1 MNAEPGRGARMRPGD
16 PAKVR
21 GRSRPPGGSGMR
33 ETRAIGRGLRLL
45 AALALAWPCA
55 AFAIGFVP
63 PDAIEPRPP
72 SPAAVFDSV
81 FERIVGPIS
90 LDATTTAYEGDLER
104 LRQLLPPGDH
114 VREVRFR
121 SVYCGSLRWKDVDRG
136 LEYSQQALQMA
147 QAAGDRVSEARSLL
161 CRSAYL
167 SLRDGSRHG
176 MPDIDRALA
185 VLDKLD
191 EPQLEGEILQ
201 MRGDLRSLV
210 GEQAQAMLD
219 FQRARAAF
227 RDSGIDH
234 EVESLL
240 QSMAIAYRRMGD
252 YAQATNY
259 FEQAR
264 PRLQAKGDYEG
275 LAVNFIQLGFL
286 HDEAG
291 EPDKARAAF
300 DEAIRIST
308 AHDDPIDRNGAL
320 LGLAEAQI
328 VLGQPQAAQATLREA
343 EAGYAKEQDDSSKDM
358 LLLLGG
364 EALAKQGQHAQALKH
379 YDLAQPLM
387 EASGNLRYL
396 ALLHQAR
403 SASLEALGRNHDAL
417 ASFKRYAALQQEL
430 QDKMRLEQGRL
441 LQYEYEIRR
450 RDFENQRL
458 RAERK
463 AQAQQLTDLRRIRN
477 WQTLAMACGLLL
489 ATLLAAFAWRQWRK
503 SRRLRALALVDSLTG
518 AASRRA
524 FDATVADALAES
536 RRSGTPLSLLALD
549 LDRFKNINDRYG
561 HPAGDRVLAATSRAW
576 MTLLRDRD
584 LLARI
589 GGEEFVVVCPDTS
602 AVEARGIAT
611 RLLEATELLRFDDID
626 PALRIGVSIGL
637 AQAEADDTVAALLA
651 RADAALY
658 RAKQGGR
665 GRVEG

>member
-1 MNAEPGRGARMRPGD
+1 
-16 PAKVR
+16 
-21 GRSRPPGGSGMR
+21 MR
-33 ETRAIGRGLRLL
+33 ETRAIGSGLRLL
-45 AALALAWPCA
+45 VALALAWPCA
-55 AFAIGFVP
+55 ASAIGFVP

-81 FERIVGPIS
+81 FERVIGPIS
-90 LDATTTAYEGDLER
+90 LDATTTAYEGDLDR

-136 LEYSQQALQMA
+136 LEYSEQALQMA

-191 EPQLEGEILQ
+191 EPQLEGEALE
-201 MRGDLRSLV
+201 MRGDLRSLI

-264 PRLQAKGDYEG
+264 PRLQAKGDHEG

-286 HDEAG
+286 HGEAG

-300 DEAIRIST
+300 EEAIRIST
-308 AHDDPIDRNGAL
+308 THDDPIDRNGAL

-328 VLGQPQAAQATLREA
+328 ALGQPQAAQATLREA
-343 EAGYAKEQDDSSKDM
+343 QAGYAKEQDDSSEDM

-364 EALAKQGQHAQALKH
+364 KALAKEGRHQEALALYAQ
-379 YDLAQPLM
+379 AQPLM
-387 EASGNLRYL
+387 ESSGNQRYL
-396 ALLHQAR
+396 ALLLQAR
-403 SASLEALGRNHDAL
+403 AASQEALGHDTDAL
-417 ASFKRYAALQQEL
+417 ASFKRYDALQGEL

-441 LQYEYEIRR
+441 LQYEYEISR

-458 RAERK
+458 RAERQ
-463 AQAQQLTDLRRIRN
+463 AQAQQLADLQRIRR
-477 WQTLAMACGLLL
+477 WQTVAMISGLLL
-489 ATLLAAFAWRQWRK
+489 AALLAAFAWRQWGK
-503 SRRLRALALVDSLTG
+503 SRRMRALALVDPLTG

-524 FDATVADALAES
+524 FDTAAAGALADAMRTGL
-536 RRSGTPLSLLALD
+536 PLSLLALD
-549 LDRFKNINDRYG
+549 LDRFKTINDRYG
-561 HPAGDRVLAATSRAW
+561 HPAGDCVLAATTKAW
-576 MTLLRDRD
+576 QAVLREHD

-589 GGEEFVVVCPDTS
+589 GGEEFVVVCPDATL
-602 AVEARGIAT
+602 AKARGIAT
-611 RLLEATELLRFDDID
+611 RLLEATEALRFEDID
-626 PALRIGVSIGL
+626 PALRVGVSIGIAQTEPGDTL
-637 AQAEADDTVAALLA
+637 ATLHS

>member
-1 MNAEPGRGARMRPGD
+1 
-16 PAKVR
+16 
-21 GRSRPPGGSGMR
+21 MR

-147 QAAGDRVSEARSLL
+147 QAAGDRVSEARALL

-328 VLGQPQAAQATLREA
+328 ALGQPQAAQATLREA

-364 EALAKQGQHAQALKH
+364 KALAKEGQHQEALARYAQ
-379 YDLAQPLM
+379 AQPLM
-387 EASGNLRYL
+387 EASGNQRYL
-396 ALLHQAR
+396 ALLLQAR
-403 SASLEALGRNHDAL
+403 AASQEALGHDTDAL
-417 ASFKRYAALQQEL
+417 ASFKHYDALEGEL

-458 RAERK
+458 RAERQ
-463 AQAQQLTDLRRIRN
+463 AQAQQLADLQRIRR
-477 WQTLAMACGLLL
+477 WQTVAIISGLLL
-489 ATLLAAFAWRQWRK
+489 AALLAAFAWRQWGK
-503 SRRLRALALVDSLTG
+503 SRRMRALALVDPLTG

-524 FDATVADALAES
+524 FDTAIAGALSDAMRTGL
-536 RRSGTPLSLLALD
+536 PLSLLALD
-549 LDRFKNINDRYG
+549 LDRFKAINDRYG
-561 HPAGDRVLAATSRAW
+561 HPAGDRVLAATVKAW
-576 MTLLRDRD
+576 QAVMREHD

-589 GGEEFVVVCPDTS
+589 GGEEFVVVCPDATL
-602 AVEARGIAT
+602 AKARGIAT
-611 RLLEATELLRFDDID
+611 RLLEATEALRFEEID
-626 PALRIGVSIGL
+626 PALRVGVSIGL
-637 AQAEADDTVAALLA
+637 AQTESGDTLA
-651 RADAALY
+651 TLHSRADAALY